1 MGAKVGDN
9 KMQCLPQNHKTKW
22 CSAYNNMKIDYFLV
36 IILKKCLGSVYV
48 SLHTNYDAFC
58 GSLSRGFARLAFPPV
73 FHAFKIFI
81 VFI

>member
-9 KMQCLPQNHKTKW
+9 KTQCLPQNHKTKW

-36 IILKKCLGSVYV
+36 IILKRCLGSVYV

-58 GSLSRGFARLAFPPV
+58 GCESQYIFQLLSVKAFNRY
-73 FHAFKIFI
+73 KYL
-81 VFI
+81 